1 MKIETL
7 NQYLITYMWRCRF
20 KAKYRYLL
28 NNPNPKD
35 LIFHQ
40 AKLGCLKSIIDGLT
54 DELDQANVFRV
65 TKLGDTTI
73 NEKKTFGN

>member
-20 KAKYRYLL
+20 KAKYRHLL

-35 LIFHQ
+35 LILHQ
-40 AKLGCLKSIIDGLT
+40 AKLDGLKSVIDGLT
-54 DELDQANVFRV
+54 DELDQAERFRV
-65 TKLGDTTI
+65 TKY
-73 NEKKTFGN
+73 GN

>member
-7 NQYLITYMWRCRF
+7 NQYLITYLWRCRF
-20 KAKYRYLL
+20 RAKYRYLL

-40 AKLGCLKSIIDGLT
+40 AKLDGLKSVIDDLT
-54 DELDQANVFRV
+54 DELDQAERFRV
-65 TKLGDTTI
+65 TK
-73 NEKKTFGN
+73 FGKS

>member
-7 NQYLITYMWRCRF
+7 NQYLITYLWRCRF
-20 KAKYRYLL
+20 RAKYRRLL

-35 LIFHQ
+35 LILHQ
-40 AKLGCLKSIIDGLT
+40 AKLDGLKSIIDDLT

-65 TKLGDTTI
+65 TKLG
-73 NEKKTFGN
+73 KS